1 MALTPD
7 TLTRH
12 ELNGLPVRV
21 VDAANADLVGISGRI
36 VVETMKTFHVDDG
49 RRVRQV
55 PKAGSRFEF
64 AIQTTDA
71 YRADAS
77 ATDAAKRNASSTD
90 EAAGADEASGSVSE
104 LGTETVG
111 VRPDQSG
118 PSAAT
123 RNLGS
128 GASHRGWETSPEG
141 TANDLDTSGDDPR
154 ADECQDT
161 VYVTV
166 DGNRLLSRPTA
177 RTERGGD
184 SKWQ

>member
-1 MALTPD
+1 
-7 TLTRH
+7 
-12 ELNGLPVRV
+12 V

-64 AIQTTDA
+64 AIQTDDA
-71 YRADAS
+71 HRAGASTKGDAHRAGAS
-77 ATDAAKRNASSTD
+77 TKGDANRTGASSTD
-90 EAAGADEASGSVSE
+90 EAADADEASGSVSE

-111 VRPDQSG
+111 VRPDKSG

-123 RNLGS
+123 RSLGS
-128 GASHRGWETSPEG
+128 GASHRGREPSPEG
-141 TANDLDTSGDDPR
+141 TANGLNVSGDDPR
-154 ADECQDT
+154 AGKCQDT

-166 DGNRLLSRPTA
+166 DGNRLLSRPAA

-184 SKWQ
+184 STWQ

>member
-21 VDAANADLVGISGRI
+21 ADAANADLVGISGRI

-49 RRVRQV
+49 CRVRQV
-55 PKAGSRFEF
+55 PKKDSCFEF
-64 AIQTTDA
+64 AIET
-71 YRADAS
+71 ADAHRAGAS
-77 ATDAAKRNASSTD
+77 GDGDPIRGSSNGDPNRTGGSSTD

-104 LGTETVG
+104 LGSETAG
-111 VRPDQSG
+111 VRPGQSG

-123 RNLGS
+123 RSLGS
-128 GASHRGWETSPEG
+128 GA
-141 TANDLDTSGDDPR
+141 NQQD

-184 SKWQ
+184 STWQ